1 MRDRA
6 ADLLAEEDDLA
17 KALAS
22 TWARDPDKEFP
33 RLHAE
38 PDRLLA
44 RASAQ
49 FWTIDST
56 PESPD
61 TPVVAGIGLGP
72 GRRRRRR
79 ASPTGSPSCSPT
91 VHRVVV
97 AADGDGLGRSGCAS
111 SCSTMAST
119 SRSHAPTPT

>member
-1 MRDRA
+1 LLTDILPDSAKVLLVEPRRMRDRA

-17 KALAS
+17 RALAS

-38 PDRLLA
+38 PDELLA
-44 RASAQ
+44 RVGA

-61 TPVVAGIGLGP
+61 TPVVEATGWGP
-72 GRRRRRR
+72 VG
-79 ASPTGSPSCSPT
+79 
-91 VHRVVV
+91 
-97 AADGDGLGRSGCAS
+97 GDGSGLTGRLIELAPLRPV
-111 SCSTMAST
+111 ARHAVDF
-119 SRSHAPTPT
+119 RSDRGFVRS